1 MYYQC
6 LAERSRLAS
15 HRIALESQL
24 KEEWN
29 KNQADIYVLE
39 RDDLVAVWI
48 QGEKEKG
55 RTDSQIISKFEELV
69 GEATLNLMV
78 DTFELA
84 DSYGSTAVAAT
95 IDAKVLTS
103 LGRDMQ
109 RSGNLFGRYTIRP
122 HNGKKYIVFKGNHR
136 LRSIVKGTRYGM
148 KNPTVVKMGIGP
160 DGLKNTAKGGVYVTL
175 FISVG
180 MNTIA
185 WIFREDF
192 GWKEF
197 LTNVSEDVV
206 KAAIAAVAGY
216 LAGVAIASYTG
227 MAVISGGL
235 GFIVG
240 VLVGL
245 GLSDITLNDVRKFAE
260 EVSTAFHRSISA
272 VTTNSEAY
280 FKYQIRRAKDV
291 AYCTVKSAGTVIVDG
306 AIDLIKQRVDDYLRS
321 FSPFNI
327 R

>member
-1 MYYQC
+1 M
-6 LAERSRLAS
+6 AERSRLAS

-48 QGEKEKG
+48 QAEKDKG
-55 RTDSQIISKFEELV
+55 RTDSQIISRFEELV

-84 DSYGSTAVAAT
+84 DNYASTAVAAT
-95 IDAKVLTS
+95 IDAKVLSS

-109 RSGNLFGRYTIRP
+109 RSGNLLGRYTIRP

-136 LRSIVKGTRYGM
+136 LRSVVKGTRYGM

-185 WIFREDF
+185 WIFSEDF
-192 GWKEF
+192 GWKDF
-197 LTNVSEDVV
+197 VTNVSEDVV

-216 LAGVAIASYTG
+216 LAGTAVGSLSGLAVLSSIA
-227 MAVISGGL
+227 
-235 GFIVG
+235 G

-245 GLSDITLNDVRKFAE
+245 IVSDALSKVKQDDVKKFAE
-260 EVSTAFHRSISA
+260 EVSAVFHRSIS
-272 VTTNSEAY
+272 VVSNPEAY
-280 FKYQIRRAKDV
+280 FKYQVRRVEDV
-291 AYCTVKSAGTVIVDG
+291 AYCTIKSAGVVIVDG
-306 AIDLIKQRVDDYLRS
+306 AVDLIRQRVDAYLRS